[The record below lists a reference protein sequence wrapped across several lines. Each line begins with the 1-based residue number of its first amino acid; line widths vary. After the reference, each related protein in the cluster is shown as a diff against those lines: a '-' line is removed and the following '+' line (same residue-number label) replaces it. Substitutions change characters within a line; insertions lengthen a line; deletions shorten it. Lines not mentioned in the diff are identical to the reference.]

1 MKRLIDVGD
10 RIELMKLA
18 AEFASINQVKPIQFY
33 NQMLAAISSEPE
45 NEKDE

>member
-18 AEFASINQVKPIQFY
+18 AEFAPANQVKPIQFY
-33 NQMLAAISSEPE
+33 NQMLDAVATEPE
-45 NEKDE
+45 PEVRE